1 MRHRTP
7 HTGPHA
13 GRLCVVAEDGTL
25 TPCAPVDSA
34 NAAPAVALPSFY
46 TGGIITDGDLVPA
59 GLLCGEP
66 AGYDTRANRDKFARM
81 LEDNGF
87 ANPAERAAEIVRRWD
102 RGLRSG
108 SIARKRD

>member
-34 NAAPAVALPSFY
+34 RAAPAVALPRMVV
-46 TGGIITDGDLVPA
+46 GDDLVPA

-66 AGYDTRANRDKFARM
+66 AGYDTRRNRDKFARM

-102 RGLRSG
+102 CGLRSG